1 MIVYPDIVALIVSCW
16 QMFSCLPPKSRLIC
30 LRHQHAMSGCVLRF
44 FLNLP
49 RHWSNW
55 KRKIQL
61 VIPSW
66 WIQTP
71 KPEPKEWKEMRCHLV
86 SMPVLV
92 CSLSITR
99 IHAWEEDDLHWF
111 RKKFGWF
118 LMHPGAFKLLL
129 QCVSSSPCS
138 SPSYLNHL
146 KMALHSF
153 AWYMQMSKTGE
164 HMRYASVDFLWNFSI
179 GFPKNSMGKWLPTS
193 GPRSPDS
200 SGSGET
206 NWTWRLGSPTEKKKL
221 YVGGSACNIGP

>member
-1 MIVYPDIVALIVSCW
+1 
-16 QMFSCLPPKSRLIC
+16 
-30 LRHQHAMSGCVLRF
+30 MSGCVLRF

-111 RKKFGWF
+111 RKKFGSF
-118 LMHPGAFKLLL
+118 LKHPGAFTLLL
-129 QCVSSSPCS
+129 QCVSFEVALYCESSPCS

-153 AWYMQMSKTGE
+153 AWFFCRCLRLGNICVTYQLISCGIS
-164 HMRYASVDFLWNFSI
+164 A
-179 GFPKNSMGKWLPTS
+179 FPKKIHGKMVANPQVLEALIQVVQAKRT
-193 GPRSPDS
+193 GPGDWEPP
-200 SGSGET
+200 
-206 NWTWRLGSPTEKKKL
+206 WTKTCMWG
-221 YVGGSACNIGP
+221 